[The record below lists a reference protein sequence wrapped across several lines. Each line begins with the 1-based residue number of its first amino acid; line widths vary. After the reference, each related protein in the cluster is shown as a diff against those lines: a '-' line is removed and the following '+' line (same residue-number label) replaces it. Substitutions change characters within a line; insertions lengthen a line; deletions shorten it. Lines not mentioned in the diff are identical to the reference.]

1 MFPIQAV
8 RNIGIAAHIDAGKTT
23 VTERI
28 LYFTGVT
35 RKLGEVHDGQATMDF
50 MKEEQERGITIASA
64 SISCTWGNNRINIID
79 TPGHVDFTV
88 EVERSLRV
96 IDGMVAVFCAVEGVE
111 PQSETVWN
119 QADRYHVPRL
129 ALVNKMDR
137 EGADLAGC
145 IAELD
150 EQLDAHPIALQCPVG
165 VGPSFAGVIDLIEQR
180 AELGDSTLEAE
191 GGVFVPLSALAP
203 EVQQEAARARR
214 AMIEALAELDDE
226 LMERYLEGGEI
237 PPELLWR
244 AARHGAVSSLYTP
257 VLCCAAYKNKGIH
270 FLLDAICHLLPSPLD
285 AQAIVGSAVADP
297 TTPVTREPSP
307 EQPLAALAF
316 KAIHDP
322 HIGHQIFVR
331 VYSGALAKG
340 QTVLNAATGRKE
352 RIGRILQIEAK
363 KRHEMQS
370 AGPGEIV
377 ALVGLKGTTTGDTL
391 CDVAAPVLL
400 ETIHV
405 PRPVISV
412 AIASTASRVD
422 EALGSA
428 LRKLCL
434 EDPTLTCRTD
444 DETRETIISG
454 MGELHLE
461 IVVSR
466 LRNDFGVEVTTSV
479 PAVAYRETITR
490 GVEINHRLVK
500 QTGGKGQF
508 AHVVMR
514 VEPNAGKGFEL
525 EWEVVGGRIPR
536 TFMSAIRTGCEDAL
550 ARGVVA
556 HYPIVDVKVV
566 VTDGSTHVVDSSD
579 LAFRNCAAQAMAAA
593 VAKASPQLLE
603 PTMKVEIASPDSYL
617 GDILADLHRRR
628 SRISGTRRYRKG
640 SQKVSAIAPLA
651 EMFGYATTLRSLSSG
666 RANCSMEFLAYAPLP
681 EALADEIIAAARRAR
696 AASR

>member
-1 MFPIQAV
+1 MSSIHAV

-23 VTERI
+23 VTERV

-35 RKLGEVHDGQATMDF
+35 RKVGEVHDGQATMDF

-64 SISCTWGNNRINIID
+64 SISCTWGDNQINIID

-137 EGADLAGC
+137 EGADLPGC
-145 IAELD
+145 IAQLD
-150 EQLDAHPIALQCPVG
+150 EQLDAHPIALQHPVG
-165 VGPSFAGVIDLIEQR
+165 VGPSFIGVIDLIEQR
-180 AELGDSTLEAE
+180 AELGDSTIEAE
-191 GGVFVPLSALAP
+191 GVFVPLSALAS
-203 EVQQEAARARR
+203 EVQQEAAVARR

-237 PPELLWR
+237 APELLWR
-244 AARHGAVSSLYTP
+244 AARHGTVSSLCTP

-270 FLLDAICHLLPSPLD
+270 FLLDAICRLLPSPLD
-285 AQAIVGSAVADP
+285 AKEIVGSAVDDP
-297 TTPVTREPSP
+297 ASSVTRAPNA

-322 HIGHQIFVR
+322 HLGHQIFVR
-331 VYSGALAKG
+331 VYSGTLAKG

-363 KRHEMQS
+363 KRHEVQS

-377 ALVGLKGTTTGDTL
+377 ALVGMKGTSTGDTL
-391 CDVAAPVLL
+391 CDTTSPLLL
-400 ETIHV
+400 ERIHV

-412 AIASTASRVD
+412 AIASATSRVD

-490 GVEINHRLVK
+490 AVEINHRLVK

-514 VEPNAGKGFEL
+514 VEPNPGKGFEL

-550 ARGVVA
+550 ARGVMA
-556 HYPIVDVKVV
+556 RYPIVDVKVV

-579 LAFRNCAAQAMAAA
+579 LAFRNCSAQAMAEA

-603 PTMKVEIASPDSYL
+603 PTMKIEIASPDAYL

-640 SQKVSAIAPLA
+640 SQKISAIAPLG

-666 RANCSMEFLAYAPLP
+666 RANCAMEFFAYAPLP
-681 EALADEIIAAARRAR
+681 AALADEIIDAVRRAR